1 MVLQDCCN
9 YQNEQNNVDSS
20 ILLGGH
26 RGCSGDADF
35 HTSVT
40 EDFVGVEANATT
52 ATTGEA
58 PTHQNA
64 LSSANNSATITKP
77 LENGSGLL
85 LGDGD
90 GSSRGL
96 FPPASTTTNTTRRLV
111 VPNLHSEVFA
121 DARLPQEEPVVEAV
135 GAAEK
140 TEMEQKTKKSWHH
153 PNEEK
158 TTLAAASKKATNTE
172 AAATACTTTT
182 TKPVPKGFRK
192 NKQMLNDVSKRAE
205 MASLFWPQLCTCCQH
220 DETKASRRNYQHHD
234 AAGGD
239 GGGLLHGGG
248 GEGMAYRGHKWR
260 LRNTSC
266 PEPPVH
272 WSSVCNDLVASY
284 IHNGGSTRPRP
295 SRLLNTKDLQM
306 TSSSTAANPKLITT
320 VAGKA
325 YTLKAII
332 WKAYLVFQNE
342 FVYSYIIQK
351 KFIFFYPIN
360 YIALK
365 NYT

>member
-77 LENGSGLL
+77 LENSSSGLGGGAGSG
-85 LGDGD
+85 
-90 GSSRGL
+90 SRGL
-96 FPPASTTTNTTRRLV
+96 LAMPAASMLV
-111 VPNLHSEVFA
+111 NLHSEVFA

-220 DETKASRRNYQHHD
+220 DETRASRRNYQHHD

-248 GEGMAYRGHKWR
+248 GMAYRGHKWR

-332 WKAYLVFQNE
+332 WKAYLP
-342 FVYSYIIQK
+342 SIPK
-351 KFIFFYPIN
+351 
-360 YIALK
+360 
-365 NYT
+365 

>member
-9 YQNEQNNVDSS
+9 YQNEQNNVDNS

-40 EDFVGVEANATT
+40 EDFVGVETNATT

-58 PTHQNA
+58 STHQNA

-96 FPPASTTTNTTRRLV
+96 FPPASTTTTNTTRRLV

-172 AAATACTTTT
+172 AAAAACTTTT
-182 TKPVPKGFRK
+182 ATKPVPKGFRK

-220 DETKASRRNYQHHD
+220 DETRASRRNYQHHD
-234 AAGGD
+234 AAGGH
-239 GGGLLHGGG
+239 GGGLLHGEGG
-248 GEGMAYRGHKWR
+248 GMAYRGHKWR

-306 TSSSTAANPKLITT
+306 TSSSSTAANSKFITT

-342 FVYSYIIQK
+342 FVFLYNSN
-351 KFIFFYPIN
+351 FDIFFI
-360 YIALK
+360 
-365 NYT
+365 